1 METEMKKL
9 IALAVAAA
17 ACSTTAMAQSTGNLY
32 GEAAYAMVTAKDTS
46 AKDNVGS
53 FKPTLGRFTL
63 GTVITENVAVEGF
76 VTQGMSSDSKV
87 ITGANVEVKAKTGY
101 GIAVRPFVNLSNE
114 VELFGRIGSIRNEV
128 EATASARGFSQ
139 TSSTKTT
146 NTLYGV
152 GVAYKIDKSMTAVID
167 YTKLSNKDDLSTSMV
182 AIGVRF
188 NF

>member
-1 METEMKKL
+1 MNKL

-46 AKDNVGS
+46 TDNWGS

-63 GTVITENVAVEGF
+63 GTVVTDNVAVEGF
-76 VTQGMSSDSKV
+76 VTQGLSSDSKV
-87 ITGANVEVKAKTGY
+87 ISGANVDVKVKTGY
-101 GIAVRPFVNLSNE
+101 GVAVRPFVNLSNE
-114 VELFGRIGSIRNEV
+114 VELFGRIGSIRNEFEGTV
-128 EATASARGFSQ
+128 SAGVRSR
-139 TSSTKTT
+139 TSSSKTT

-152 GVAYKIDKSMTAVID
+152 GVAYNIDKSMTAVVD
-167 YTKLSNKDDLSTSMV
+167 YTKLSNKDETSTSMV